1 MKLHAM
7 ELSPDVVRALMA
19 ELRDPRAALH
29 RSHGVT
35 RCDIQLV
42 MPGLRFGTGTTLL
55 GVPATGLLLSG
66 ECVCR
71 DLVAD
76 VLYLVTVFVTDH
88 GDDMDNLAGAVRVHV
103 RMRVVDVMRSYR
115 AARGAQV
122 KPKQVRKNRFGRA
135 LPDDEHR
142 AVLGH
147 LADEAGYSAPL
158 PSQGY
163 LLRRLA
169 ERCVAEFGNTV
180 PYYLE
185 RLPAIMNTVKRVCS
199 AGARVNVG
207 TRNAPEY
214 VSWYDAYIDRPL
226 GRRPDAGA
234 DPLSHGDGFVG
245 SVDEVA
251 DPSADLAF
259 VAVDAAQAAGL
270 AVFDR
275 ADPDSVIVDMVVA
288 ALAAVPR
295 AAQDRVLRVTIR
307 TLVDCGLLSKER
319 AEALLVDENRLN
331 TVLSRVRDVIDAPG
345 RTA

>member
-1 MKLHAM
+1 MKSHVI
-7 ELSPDVVRALMA
+7 ELSPAVVRALMA

-29 RSHGVT
+29 RSHAVT
-35 RCDIQLV
+35 RCDLQLV
-42 MPGLRFGTGTTLL
+42 MPGFRFGAGTTLL

-88 GDDMDNLAGAVRVHV
+88 GTDRDNLAGAVRIHV

-115 AARGAQV
+115 AAQGAQV
-122 KPKQVRKNRFGRA
+122 KPKQVRQNRFGRA

-158 PSQGY
+158 PGQGY

-185 RLPAIMNTVKRVCS
+185 RLPTIMNTVKRVCS
-199 AGARVNVG
+199 AGARVNIG
-207 TRNAPEY
+207 TRSAPEY
-214 VSWYDAYIDRPL
+214 VTWYDAYIDRPL
-226 GRRPDAGA
+226 GRRPDARA
-234 DPLSHGDGFVG
+234 ESLSRGDGFVRN
-245 SVDEVA
+245 VDQVV

-259 VAVDAAQAAGL
+259 VAVDAAHAAGL
-270 AVFDR
+270 AVLDKG
-275 ADPDSVIVDMVVA
+275 DPDSVVVDMVVA
-288 ALAAVPR
+288 GLAAVPR
-295 AAQDRVLRVTIR
+295 ADQHRTLRITIR
-307 TLVDCGLLSKER
+307 TLADRGLLPKDR
-319 AEALLVDENRLN
+319 AEALLVDEDRLHA
-331 TVLSRVRDVIDAPG
+331 VLSRGRDVIDALG